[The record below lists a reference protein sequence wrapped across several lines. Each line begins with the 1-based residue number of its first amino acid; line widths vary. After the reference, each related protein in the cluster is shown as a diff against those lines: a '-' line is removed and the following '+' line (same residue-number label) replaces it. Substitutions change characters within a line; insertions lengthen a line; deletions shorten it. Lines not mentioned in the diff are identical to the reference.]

1 MRSDYSPEMIG
12 YWLAQWDLLVSLAE
26 SPRTSVHHLEF
37 GHDDRHGSCR
47 AAPRARGGRPSDGLT
62 WALVKADLEGAASAL
77 EAALEMA
84 ERNTRYDLTLV
95 TAPPSWLI
103 VCRICNQAAPGN
115 RTINHAPDCPFAL
128 LAQADSGEAA
138 PA

>member
-1 MRSDYSPEMIG
+1 MLTPARRDEILRNLEGTRTARERMDGLIPEPYNTALLRMAETHARDVG
-12 YWLAQWDLLVSLAE
+12 DLVSH
-26 SPRTSVHHLEF
+26 V
-37 GHDDRHGSCR
+37 
-47 AAPRARGGRPSDGLT
+47 
-62 WALVKADLEGAASAL
+62 SAL